1 MTSNTL
7 KTNFTKVM
15 EFNRAFD
22 MVPQEPSIY
31 SSYVEDLNGNIKYN
45 PLKNIRKDIFRD
57 STPIIKLRLALIK
70 EEIEELN
77 GAILQNDLI
86 EQRDACSDILYV
98 VYGMADVLGISID
111 DYFSM
116 KINTQINDNLN
127 YYINNNLT
135 TDFLLKT
142 EINTN
147 NYNHNHNH
155 NTTDTNID
163 ITSHIS
169 NFNKVKLIK
178 NEILNFNISGK
189 PRLELIY
196 IIKSNINKTYL
207 ELENSCLVSEID
219 YFNDETITSKFEI
232 VANNLHHLLK
242 LAYLMTYVIGADADA
257 DFAIVHDSNMSKLC
271 DNIEDAKETVKD
283 YQVKFIA
290 GVSPYDTPYYYHLP
304 TLNKWIVKN
313 LTTGKALK
321 NIKYKKVSFKNPR
334 FVF

>member
-1 MTSNTL
+1 MSSNTP
-7 KTNFTKVM
+7 KTNFIKVM

-45 PLKNIRKDIFRD
+45 PLKNIRKDIFKD

-142 EINTN
+142 EL
-147 NYNHNHNH
+147 
-155 NTTDTNID
+155 NIHGKG
-163 ITSHIS
+163 TS
-169 NFNKVKLIK
+169 V
-178 NEILNFNISGK
+178 EG
-189 PRLELIY
+189 Y
-196 IIKSNINKTYL
+196 
-207 ELENSCLVSEID
+207 
-219 YFNDETITSKFEI
+219 
-232 VANNLHHLLK
+232 
-242 LAYLMTYVIGADADA
+242 
-257 DFAIVHDSNMSKLC
+257 
-271 DNIEDAKETVKD
+271 
-283 YQVKFIA
+283 
-290 GVSPYDTPYYYHLP
+290 
-304 TLNKWIVKN
+304 
-313 LTTGKALK
+313 
-321 NIKYKKVSFKNPR
+321 
-334 FVF
+334 

>member
-1 MTSNTL
+1 MTSIIP

-22 MVPQEPSIY
+22 MVAQEPTIY
-31 SSYVEDLNGNIKYN
+31 SSYYEDLNGNIKYN

-142 EINTN
+142 ELNNTN
-147 NYNHNHNH
+147 N

-178 NEILNFNISGK
+178 NEILNFNINGK

-207 ELENSCLVSEID
+207 ELENSCIVSEID

-283 YQVKFIA
+283 YQIKFIA
-290 GVSPYDTPYYYHLP
+290 GVSPYDTPHYYYLP